1 MELGNPQAINEIL
14 RYKYRIWISVARQG
28 VGDGLSRMKALLI
41 FGGDVCIVLDSLTS
55 TPDKINSVNCIDF
68 MLAI

>member
-41 FGGDVCIVLDSLTS
+41 FGGDVCIVLYW
-55 TPDKINSVNCIDF
+55 IV
-68 MLAI
+68 